1 MKSKTSFFN
10 KGLLYSNLKRYG
22 WVSALWAVL
31 IFLAVPLPM
40 MSYQVEDSLAYL
52 QSQTDNMQ
60 LFLRDFGGILSNLM
74 LCGFPVLIGV
84 LMFRYLHSPKSA
96 TVLHGLPFSR
106 PRLFANGVLS
116 GLVLMLF
123 PFLLNVA
130 IVLLVKAAMPIGAYI
145 EYATVFTWLLNSVC
159 MALAVFGLTVFV
171 GMFTGNLMAHFVFT
185 YIVHF
190 LPLALWVLFN
200 ELFSQ
205 LVYGYQFISP
215 PDWLTKFP
223 MTFFTQNFVDCDA
236 AYAIAGV
243 VLLALAMV
251 VYRKRPL
258 ENASD
263 IVVFKV
269 IRPIF
274 KYGVTFCAA
283 ITGYIYFYSMG
294 FGQSIIIAFVFAI
307 IGYALAQMLLS
318 KTWRI
323 WKSYKGMLV
332 SLAVILV
339 FWGGVKMDLTGY
351 EKRVP
356 QIPEVKSVIVY
367 GFTGIQTYAVELT
380 QEADIAKVV
389 DLHEKL
395 SQNQSYKEEQGKPYR
410 ERMYTPGRSE
420 SFRVEYTL
428 KNGSSMSRSYTY
440 RMEDY
445 EQEMLALYASE
456 EVRRRGF
463 PVIYKSAAD
472 VEAISVCAFYDDKN
486 AQEYR
491 ITEKAKIEE
500 LMSTFK
506 VDVEHI
512 SSEDLLNLNGKASTV
527 SLSFEMRPDDSAY
540 KNAQSSGYEVQMYT
554 TAYSYQLTEA
564 FTSTNLWIEKNV
576 LEQQAQ

>member
-10 KGLLYSNLKRYG
+10 KGLLFSNLKRYG

-31 IFLAVPLPM
+31 IFLAVPLTM
-40 MSYQVEDSLAYL
+40 ISYNVESGRLFL
-52 QSQTDNMQ
+52 QSQTDNMN
-60 LFLRDFGGILSNLM
+60 LFLQNFGGILSNFM

-96 TVLHGLPFSR
+96 TVMHGLPFSR
-106 PRLFANGVLS
+106 PRLFANSVLS
-116 GLVLMLF
+116 GLILILF

-130 IVLLVKAAMPIGAYI
+130 IILIVKASMPIGAYI
-145 EYATVFTWLLNSVC
+145 EYATVFLWLLNSVC

-185 YIVHF
+185 YIIHF
-190 LPLALWVLFN
+190 LPIALWVLFN
-200 ELFSQ
+200 ELFGQ

-215 PDWLTKFP
+215 PDWLTEFP
-223 MTFFTQNFVDCDA
+223 MMYFMRNFVECDA

-243 VLLALAMV
+243 ILLALALL

-283 ITGYIYFYSMG
+283 ITGYIYFYTMG
-294 FGQSIIIAFVFAI
+294 FGQSILIALIFAA
-307 IGYALAQMLLS
+307 IGYAIAQMLLA

-323 WKSYKGMLV
+323 WKSYKGLLV
-332 SLAVILV
+332 SLAVVLV
-339 FWGGVKMDLTGY
+339 FWGGVRLDITGY

-356 QIPEVKSVIVY
+356 QIPEVESVVVR
-367 GFTGIQTYAVELT
+367 GFTGIQSYAVELKN
-380 QEADIAKVV
+380 EADVAKVV
-389 DLHEKL
+389 DMHEKL
-395 SQNQSYKEEQGKPYR
+395 SQNKTYREEQGKPYR
-410 ERMYTPGRSE
+410 DRMSIPGRSE
-420 SFRVEYTL
+420 SFQVKYTL
-428 KNGSSMSRSYTY
+428 KNGSTMSRSYTY

-456 EVRRRGF
+456 EVRKQGF

-472 VEAISVCAFYDDKN
+472 VEAISVRAFYPDKN
-486 AQEYR
+486 AEEYR

-500 LMSTFK
+500 LMNTFK

-512 SSEDLLNLNGKASTV
+512 TSEDLLNLNEKASTMV
-527 SLSFEMRPDDSAY
+527 LSFEMRPDDSAY
-540 KNAQSSGYEVQMYT
+540 KNAQSSGYEVQRFS

-564 FTSTNLWIEKNV
+564 FASTNLWIEKNV
-576 LEQQAQ
+576 FGQEAQ